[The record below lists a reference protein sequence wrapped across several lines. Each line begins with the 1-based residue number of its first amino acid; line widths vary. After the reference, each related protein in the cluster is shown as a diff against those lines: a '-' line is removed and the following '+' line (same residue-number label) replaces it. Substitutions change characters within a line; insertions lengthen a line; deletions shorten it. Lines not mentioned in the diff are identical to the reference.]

1 MLLRVALFFMMAIG
15 LLGLGAVAWT
25 SVRPNGAITAA
36 EAAAANAKLPTVP
49 RSVLVSAVPLHAG
62 DLLKPENIVA
72 KALKPSE
79 FDLEG
84 SSPDT
89 ADARAAFVGS
99 MLKRA
104 LGKDEP
110 LRAQDVM
117 RPSEHG
123 FLAAVVGQGMSA
135 VSIGVD
141 AISGTAGL
149 ISPGDRV
156 DVLLTQTIED
166 PTIPLGRRIA
176 VETVLT
182 NARVVAIDQQIVL
195 GDASHTN
202 SADAQRTHTVTLE
215 STATAAQRLTVAA
228 RIGKLSLTVRSAD
241 LQAGGTQQGVSEPV
255 FASDVSHAFAVPA
268 PPAPPKPA
276 APVLRIYPGT
286 GETREFK
293 F

>member
-1 MLLRVALFFMMAIG
+1 MFLRVALFFMMAVG

-25 SVRPNGAITAA
+25 SVRPNGGITAA
-36 EAAAANAKLPTVP
+36 EAAAANAKLPTLP
-49 RSVLVSAVPLHAG
+49 HTVLVSAAPLHAG

-79 FDLEG
+79 VDLEG
-84 SSPDT
+84 SSQDT
-89 ADARAAFVGS
+89 VDARAAFVGA
-99 MLKRA
+99 MLKRSI
-104 LGKDEP
+104 GKDEP

-117 RPSEHG
+117 RPTEHG

-156 DVLLTQTIED
+156 DVLLTQTVED
-166 PTIPLGRRIA
+166 PTIPLGRRIS

-195 GDASHTN
+195 GDASRTN

-215 STATAAQRLTVAA
+215 STSAAAQRLTVAA

-241 LQAGGTQQGVSEPV
+241 LVAGGAQQGISEPV
-255 FASDVSHAFAVPA
+255 FASDVSHAFAVPT
-268 PPAPPKPA
+268 PAPPKPM
-276 APVLRIYPGT
+276 APLLRIYPGT
-286 GETREFK
+286 GETREFR